1 MHDVLYQLLRNVE
14 RISEHLSLQ
23 PPVARV
29 TPQTGA
35 GALNASATLQTLGLK
50 KGEMPKGLRQS
61 MKSMSFP
68 FNAQEDLDLTED
80 KVEINSNIFLVIF
93 FSCKLSSYNN
103 FFFHSYHKQ
112 ILKNNH
118 LQE

>member
-35 GALNASATLQTLGLK
+35 GALNASATPQTLGLK
-50 KGEMPKGLRQS
+50 KGEMPKGLSQS

-80 KVEINSNIFLVIF
+80 KVEINSNIFFSYFF

-103 FFFHSYHKQ
+103 FFSIVTINKY
-112 ILKNNH
+112 
-118 LQE
+118 

>member
-1 MHDVLYQLLRNVE
+1 MHAKCNEMHDVLYQLLRNVE

-35 GALNASATLQTLGLK
+35 LNASATLQTLGLK
-50 KGEMPKGLRQS
+50 KGEMPKGLSQS

-80 KVEINSNIFLVIF
+80 KVEINSNFFLVIF
-93 FSCKLSSYNN
+93 FSCKLSSYNK
-103 FFFHSYHKQ
+103 FFFP
-112 ILKNNH
+112 
-118 LQE
+118 